1 MQKEGRLAISQKQE
15 REDEYDDS
23 GEEEND
29 AERDMLR
36 ENNHEA
42 VLGQRGASGAA
53 HIKKLTGA
61 ILAKAF
67 LPTTVEVKQC
77 LVYIDLAIKMQMIVF
92 DFSSSL
98 WWSSMAEFLIFFPF
112 GLFVFF
118 LDAGRMGS
126 IWLFIPH
133 LVRGVLG
140 LLIIKKMP
148 TTHDMVSKIDI
159 PPNENIP
166 FS

>member
-1 MQKEGRLAISQKQE
+1 
-15 REDEYDDS
+15 
-23 GEEEND
+23 
-29 AERDMLR
+29 MLR

-42 VLGQRGASGAA
+42 VLGQRGVSAGAA
-53 HIKKLTGA
+53 NIMQKLTGTL
-61 ILAKAF
+61 LAKAF
-67 LPTTVEVKQC
+67 LPSTDEVKQC
-77 LVYIDLAIKMQMIVF
+77 MVYMDLAIKMQMIVF

-133 LVRGVLG
+133 LVRGFIG

-148 TTHDMVSKIDI
+148 TTHDMVSSIDI

>member
-1 MQKEGRLAISQKQE
+1 
-15 REDEYDDS
+15 
-23 GEEEND
+23 
-29 AERDMLR
+29 MLR
-36 ENNHEA
+36 ENNHHEA
-42 VLGQRGASGAA
+42 VQRNSGGNGANLM
-53 HIKKLTGA
+53 KKMTGA

-118 LDAGRMGS
+118 LDAGRMGA

-133 LVRGVLG
+133 LVRGFLG

-148 TTHDMVSKIDI
+148 TTHDMVSAVDI

-166 FS
+166 FSKISKFVITGAKHSVDEF